1 MSNLSK
7 KRALFFTISLAVSIV
22 LMLFLEWRVVSALF
36 DDNKLPVF
44 VAFGVV
50 SAVVFGTVAGTVF
63 KKKLRKP
70 SA

>member
-1 MSNLSK
+1 MSSLSK
-7 KRALFFTISLAVSIV
+7 KRSLFFTIGLAVLIV
-22 LMLFLEWRVVSALF
+22 LMLFLEWIVISSLF
-36 DDNKLPVF
+36 DDNKLPIF

-50 SAVVFGTVAGTVF
+50 SAVVFGTVSGAVF